1 MRQLT
6 PPIHPTWPLS
16 PLGCGV
22 LLAAVLWL
30 GPWTTAGVFGQGSR
44 WQSHGPIPGESQLKP
59 TDLASRLKMAQE
71 FSKAQQLLRESQNP
85 QFLQQFLKDLGDPNQ
100 QAQLEEIIR
109 AAEGK
114 RIQLDPRNP
123 LVKELEK
130 ILKNQGSSSPT
141 VPGLSRELEQRLKD
155 LLPNGSAELASGN
168 GSGDGNPAN
177 PPNDAPA
184 GPPKPAGPGNAAPP
198 SETMTGLPP
207 ELEDPLRHS
216 KFGEWMLRHLND
228 SPELRQTVEDLLRF
242 RPRAGGGP
250 AGGNTLADKVAHSVQ
265 RYLPESSFWTNKVL
279 PKLSQ
284 ITLPKLPNVHLPEIH
299 VHAPAL
305 PSVHLPHVSLP
316 SPPRGRA
323 VYGWLMLPL
332 GFIFGLIGWKILQ
345 ERQQRADRLGRFR
358 AGDRWVLGPWPVAPN
373 AVSSEAELIQ
383 AFEHLTLLKLG
394 PEARSWNHHA
404 IAAGLGGAHPE
415 RRRAAD
421 QLAALYE
428 QFRYAPIHPPLA
440 ADILHSARRALTFLA
455 EGTPA

>member
-6 PPIHPTWPLS
+6 PPNHSARPLS
-16 PLGCGV
+16 RVFLGV
-22 LLAAVLWL
+22 LFAVLWL
-30 GPWTTAGVFGQGSR
+30 GPWTTAGVFGQPSR

-59 TDLASRLKMAQE
+59 TDLAGRLKMAQE

-130 ILKNQGSSSPT
+130 ILKNQGSSSQPIAGFS
-141 VPGLSRELEQRLKD
+141 PELEKRLKD
-155 LLPNGSAELASGN
+155 LLPNGSTEPASGS
-168 GSGDGNPAN
+168 GSGGGSEAN

-184 GPPKPAGPGNAAPP
+184 GPPKPSGPGNAAPS

-207 ELEDPLRHS
+207 ELEDPLRRS
-216 KFGEWMLRHLND
+216 QFGEWMLRQLND

-242 RPRAGGGP
+242 RPRAGGP
-250 AGGNTLADKVAHSVQ
+250 ADTGNTLADKLLHGVQ
-265 RYLPESSFWTNKVL
+265 RYLPEPSFWTNKVL
-279 PKLSQ
+279 PKLSR
-284 ITLPKLPNVHLPEIH
+284 ISLPKLPNVHLPEIH

-305 PSVHLPHVSLP
+305 PSVHLPRVSLP

-323 VYGWLMLPL
+323 GYGWLILPL
-332 GFIFGLIGWKILQ
+332 GLILGLIGWKILQ
-345 ERQQRADRLGRFR
+345 GQQHADRLGRFR
-358 AGDRWVLGPWPVAPN
+358 AGDRWVLGPWPVAPD
-373 AVSSEAELIQ
+373 AVSSGAELIQ

-394 PEARSWNHHA
+394 PEARSWNHRA

-428 QFRYAPIHPPLA
+428 QFRYAPIHPPLG
-440 ADILHSARRALTFLA
+440 ADVLHSARRALAFLA